1 MQEFLSQ
8 LNQETE
14 ALLVLSIILFAGFI
28 MTRLTNTLNLP
39 KVSGYI
45 LAGILIGPCS
55 LNFIPQ
61 HMIDSMGFVSD
72 LALAFIAFG
81 VGKFFKK
88 EVLMRTGKKI
98 IVITISEA
106 LTAGVLVTVILKFIF
121 RLDWDFALILGAIAT
136 ATAPA
141 STMMTIN
148 QYKAKGEFV
157 NTLLQ
162 IVALDDVVCL
172 LAFSIVAAIANG
184 RASGALTVN
193 DILIP
198 IMLNL
203 FAICLGFFCGY
214 FLSRLLIPARS
225 RDNRLILAIAMLLG
239 LSGICAAAD
248 ISPLLSCMVFGAAYI
263 NLTRDKKLFRQI
275 NNFTPPVMSIFFIV
289 SGMNLNVNALGTV
302 GVIGVAYFLIRIAG
316 KYLGTYFSCLA
327 MGTSRE
333 IRKYMGLALIPQ
345 AGVAIGLAFLGQRL
359 LPPET
364 GNLMLTIIL
373 SSSVL
378 YEMVGPISAK
388 AALFLSGSIAFKKTR
403 DKEDTEPQCAASDRS
418 SMCEKIDVITGLDSV
433 IEEKEEGEEAEHG
446 ELVPEIPDSEC
457 GEESREECDEA
468 DDSSEDC
475 ECLSDEEDTEECE
488 ESGDHDDLA
497 DSVLE
502 ELREYSEGVDERD
515 DYDIEK
521 EVKPVKR
528 KKKKKQNKKNK

>member
-388 AALFLSGSIAFKKTR
+388 AALFLSGSIAFKKNR
-403 DKEDTEPQCAASDRS
+403 DKEDTEPQCPASDRS

-457 GEESREECDEA
+457 GEESGEECDEA